1 MISGFDPVDFQ
12 PVDFQSMVGVIDL
25 KQGKAVAASGGHRDR
40 YEPIASIDGQADRL
54 LNHYAFLGIKR
65 TYIADLDAIVHDRP
79 QIETLRSLVCD
90 INETAE
96 SLGSREIWIDV
107 GMRAGITPWMFEP
120 EFEKVNWIVASETC
134 SNVRNFPPN
143 DVCNG
148 VNKLAISLDFQG
160 SHFLGEQL
168 TQWIDLLAEEI
179 VSSAIVLNLSDV
191 GSQSGG
197 SMDEVI
203 IRIREQCPN
212 LRLFAGGGV
221 RDANDLNRLKSY
233 GCDGVLVATAIR
245 P

>member
-1 MISGFDPVDFQ
+1 MISDFVPVDFQ

-25 KQGKAVAASGGHRDR
+25 MQGKAVAASGGHRDR
-40 YEPIASIDGQADRL
+40 YEPIASIGGRADQL
-54 LNHYAFLGIKR
+54 LDHYVTLGIKR

-79 QIETLRSLVCD
+79 QVETLRSLVSG
-90 INETAE
+90 INQPVE
-96 SLGSREIWIDV
+96 LPGSREIWIDI
-107 GMRAGITPWMFEP
+107 GMRTGITPWMLEP
-120 EFEKVNWIVASETC
+120 EFKAVNWIVASET
-134 SNVRNFPPN
+134 SGNVRNFVPIN
-143 DVCNG
+143 ECRG
-148 VNKLAISLDFQG
+148 ASKLAISLDFQG
-160 SHFLGEQL
+160 SHFLGEHL

-197 SMDEVI
+197 SMDEVM

-221 RDANDLNRLKSY
+221 RDANDLKRLKSY